1 MPPRT
6 PDDARV
12 AVARALARLG
22 ARADEA
28 PRELAVALVLAEGIT
43 AEEALARCGVE
54 LPPARPA
61 PFAFVLVPPGGLFRW
76 GGARWRKATAKQAR
90 RLGVGAPNAT
100 PVDGG
105 DGRCFRPDER
115 VERVP
120 VVRVPTQDDR
130 PGPAA
135 SGARQRPAA

>member
-6 PDDARV
+6 PDDARL
-12 AVARALARLG
+12 AVGRALARLG
-22 ARADEA
+22 PDADEA
-28 PRELAVALVLAEGIT
+28 PHELAVALVLAEGIS
-43 AEEALARCGVE
+43 AEEALARCGVDV
-54 LPPARPA
+54 PPAAPS

-90 RLGVGAPNAT
+90 RLAVGAPNAV

-105 DGRCFRPDER
+105 EGRCFRPDER

-120 VVRVPTQDDR
+120 VVRH
-130 PGPAA
+130 PA
-135 SGARQRPAA
+135 GNGDHQRPAA

>member
-6 PDDARV
+6 LDDARV

-22 ARADEA
+22 SDADHA
-28 PRELAVALVLAEGIT
+28 PRQLAVALMLAEGVS
-43 AEEALARCGVE
+43 AEEALARCGIAV
-54 LPPARPA
+54 PPPRPS

-76 GGARWRKATAKQAR
+76 GGQRWRKLTAKQAR
-90 RLGVGAPNAT
+90 RLALGAPNAV

-120 VVRVPTQDDR
+120 VVRRAED
-130 PGPAA
+130 
-135 SGARQRPAA
+135 ARRPAA

>member
-22 ARADEA
+22 ARAADA
-28 PRELAVALVLAEGIT
+28 PRELAVALVLSEQIT
-43 AEEALARCGVE
+43 AEEALARCGVD
-54 LPPARPA
+54 LPPARPS

-76 GGARWRKATAKQAR
+76 GGVRWRKASAKQAR
-90 RLGVGAPNAT
+90 RLGLGAPNAT
-100 PVDGG
+100 PVGG
-105 DGRCFRPDER
+105 GEGRCFRPDER

-120 VVRVPTQDDR
+120 VVRH
-130 PGPAA
+130 AA
-135 SGARQRPAA
+135 GDHADGRRRRDAA